1 MMPSGVEEDPATGAP
16 TVEVLVARAA
26 RGDEDAWAELV
37 ARYTP
42 LVAAVING
50 FELSRADAADVN
62 QTVWLRLVEHL
73 DRLRQ
78 PAALPMWMAKTT
90 RHECIRLQ
98 RTSRRSRP
106 FDPLDAA
113 DEGHWSASALVEDPT
128 VDDDLLRAERHQAL
142 RDGFAQ
148 LPPRCRQLLEMM
160 LREPPLTYEEIG
172 VRMRIPIGSV
182 GPTRGRCLHKLR
194 NCPALVAFAE
204 SLNESGSGRDG
215 RHDAAAVGR

>member
-1 MMPSGVEEDPATGAP
+1 MTPSGAEDPTTATPA
-16 TVEVLVARAA
+16 VEVLVARAA

-42 LVAAVING
+42 LVVAVING
-50 FELSRADAADVN
+50 YGLNRADAADVN

-73 DRLRQ
+73 DRLRD
-78 PAALPMWMAKTT
+78 PAALPKWMATTT
-90 RHECIRLQ
+90 RHECIRLL
-98 RTSRRSRP
+98 RASRRSRP

-113 DEGHWSASALVEDPT
+113 GEVHWGASALVEDPT
-128 VDDDLLRAERHQAL
+128 VDDDLLRAERRQAL

-148 LPPRCRQLLEMM
+148 LPPRCQQLLEMM
-160 LREPPLTYEEIG
+160 LREPPLTYDEIS
-172 VRMRIPIGSV
+172 VRMRIPVGSV

-194 NCPALVAFAE
+194 RCPALVAFAD